1 MESTNKIVTILA
13 DNFGLDASIDHDT
26 PLFSSGLLDSLS
38 SVRLLLLLEQ
48 SFEIKVSPLDVE
60 IDDIN
65 SVKQIAATVER
76 LN

>member
-1 MESTNKIVTILA
+1 MEPTNKIVTILA
-13 DNFGLDASIDHDT
+13 DNFGLDAGIDHDT

-65 SVKQIAATVER
+65 SVKQIVATVER